1 VPLRHLVLAR
11 LVLLPHE
18 ARPVVTTA
26 EPTTAEP
33 TMADKSVAVARR
45 AKEAGMRRH
54 SDFFKR
60 TRLRLADITEE
71 RALEIL
77 DNLIRARDEHDPL
90 FPPRWAC
97 VKVEPPPI
105 DGKAIKRELFAAS
118 LAAYRRLWHGDDA
131 TDGAQDRGA
140 TDDGPAHE
148 AFVRALAQHGTFTLV
163 AEGQIPVDVAVPNEG
178 EAALAA
184 YARSRGWR

>member
-18 ARPVVTTA
+18 ARPVVTM
-26 EPTTAEP
+26 AEP

-140 TDDGPAHE
+140 TDDGGSGKPPRPVFGE
-148 AFVRALAQHGTFTLV
+148 PV
-163 AEGQIPVDVAVPNEG
+163 ARKRRGLGSRERDELLFGRPG
-178 EAALAA
+178 E
-184 YARSRGWR
+184 RGR